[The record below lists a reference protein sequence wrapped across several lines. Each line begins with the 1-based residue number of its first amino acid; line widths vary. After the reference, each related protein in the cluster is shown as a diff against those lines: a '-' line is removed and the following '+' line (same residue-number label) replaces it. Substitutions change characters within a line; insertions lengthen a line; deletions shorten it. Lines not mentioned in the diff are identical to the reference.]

1 MGCAAASLTPP
12 NVSAASL
19 DSDAMRPVSVV
30 ALSVNPGSTKSL
42 GSASNHGVA
51 CRLDKDCKV
60 RLVELKH
67 FTTSTAFLMVSFAF
81 PSHQCYFN
89 VLQ

>member
-1 MGCAAASLTPP
+1 MAMTCAAASLTPP

-19 DSDAMRPVSVV
+19 DSDAMRTVSVV
-30 ALSVNPGSTKSL
+30 ALPVNPGGTKSL

-60 RLVELKH
+60 RLVELNH
-67 FTTSTAFLMVSFAF
+67 FTTSTAFFNGFFCVSLPLMLF
-81 PSHQCYFN
+81 
-89 VLQ
+89 

>member
-1 MGCAAASLTPP
+1 MAMSCAAASLTPP

-19 DSDAMRPVSVV
+19 DSDAMRTVSVV
-30 ALSVNPGSTKSL
+30 ALPVNPGSTKSL

-60 RLVELKH
+60 RLVELNH
-67 FTTSTAFLMVSFAF
+67 FITSTTLFNGFFCVSL
-81 PSHQCYFN
+81 PT
-89 VLQ
+89 VLF